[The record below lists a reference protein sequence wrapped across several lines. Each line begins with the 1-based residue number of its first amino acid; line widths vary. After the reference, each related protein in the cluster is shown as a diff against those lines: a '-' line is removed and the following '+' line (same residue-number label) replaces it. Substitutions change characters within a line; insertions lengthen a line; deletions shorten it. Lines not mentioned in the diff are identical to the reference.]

1 VGQGRKPN
9 LYISSTFRDL
19 KDHRAALKVA
29 LEKAGYDVDCMERYP
44 AFDERPLDRCLQ
56 DVALCDGYVLILAHR
71 YGSRPDCPDGRLL
84 SITEREYEEATLR
97 SRTRLAFCVDDS
109 YTWPGEKDARGS
121 ADAESLDRFRSRVKR
136 DHGVDFFKSPD
147 NLSALVLAAL
157 SAHNFRAA
165 LSPFPTADDL
175 ERVRRMALGLLED
188 AKHRSQMPAFVA
200 PLRLAVLSKEGEDSG
215 PDDITIS
222 DLIKGLAEN
231 ESFQLV
237 GDGGI
242 GKTTLMLGIASA
254 CIDSK
259 SPRIPVYIDAP
270 VWARSR
276 RTIPEYIASTV
287 SAQRMDV
294 TATEI
299 AKLAEL
305 GQLALLV
312 NGWNEIA
319 ADLRPNCLD
328 AIGPLTAGAT
338 AVPTLFSSRS
348 LHDSPSLPKAR
359 NIEVQGLRWPA
370 QRAIIQAEL
379 AAGSADS
386 LLRMLSTDNAL
397 RLAARNPLILR
408 GLIAQSRQGE
418 TIGPIFDILGA
429 IIREFE
435 ADPQRAA
442 ALRAPPVHDRHRDY
456 LADLAAQLTD
466 STTTALTR
474 DEALSALRGTAIRL
488 EERRVL
494 APGTSPTDLLAAL
507 CGQHLLQ
514 STGDL
519 VRFAHQRFQ
528 EYFAAS
534 PLVGG
539 LIGPASPDSAG
550 LERALNAPA
559 WDDAVDLVAEKLS
572 SPAVKPSARVLLVA
586 AALRLDLG
594 RACELA
600 ARCALSPTDD
610 ESLRA
615 RMIAAVNG
623 LAASPDPHISRLSTR
638 YQLLSR
644 FPEFAE
650 QIWPLLESDSQ
661 QVRLSTHH
669 LVQPGLALKQL
680 GPEAAARI
688 ATWPSDRRA
697 ELMHEIA
704 SDVGN
709 YEIIRDLA
717 FHEPDP
723 KVRTA
728 AIHALFWN
736 YPASRDP
743 VDAWLTAPREVQ
755 VGGQL
760 LQWIEEAMEDAA
772 LGADVRKAFQALA
785 DTELP
790 ENIRVRLIAL
800 LPDGATSH
808 SVDAILKYLQST
820 DAPRVEPRLLEI
832 VTSAAPQRLQEVAC
846 ERALNATHVP
856 EWATE
861 VLRNTSSGGNSEAF
875 ERAWSARESD
885 SGTLPNVT
893 ALATFADRSQVARV
907 VARYLESL
915 RRLPGAANSTAA
927 LDQEMWLR
935 RVLSHVN
942 GDDLLEAV
950 ATLGA
955 DASYEDSGELLR
967 LLSTRMALD
976 GDRSDGADRWAP
988 TPEAMRRLIE
998 LFGGRIESAPI
1009 RQDAVFVQLSAMA
1022 CAMESPEAPDLL
1034 VEAFRRQLDG
1044 WTQYDAAFQAWRRKP
1059 DPHSR
1064 PTNPHMGNPLQGAA
1078 FRSGPSIVPGLVA
1091 LLDHPQAVHS
1101 IPGAIVRAL
1110 CAPWEGG
1117 GTDLHRTVAD
1127 DIVEGERRRQA
1138 GRAFLQPTA
1147 QYQAITDTAARALMR
1162 TLDAILDEII
1172 AQKATDPQFNDRQAA
1187 YRVRSLVTLLARIPS
1202 QAIVPSVVRA
1212 LASGFADEY
1221 AMLDALRALVR
1232 QGLQLS
1238 DADLVAAL
1246 EAQIERSTS
1255 GWRSHNDNYV
1265 VAWLC
1270 QLTFCV
1276 APPAALA
1283 RPLEHYTSVWQK
1295 YSYSGDVARGL
1306 ARMSSD
1312 SAWGALLGITRE
1324 SIAKGQPSE
1333 ELLLSLGSM
1342 LTRDRLGPFF
1352 ELLRSDGLS
1361 SWRPHFSMG
1370 PDAVTKKVAAAV
1382 AGDVAEQRRLARL
1395 CIDTAS
1401 FAADALGL
1409 STLAAEESDEG
1420 TFLELAT
1427 AAMDAGRLAP
1437 PNSPTYHMLLE
1448 LFTRGNSFERD
1459 GQRYHSPTAHR
1470 ELRQAIF
1477 DRAAGDGA
1485 TADACRRLLA
1495 DIESARIEM
1504 GRPNDEMRH
1513 PRPDVPRPWT
1523 DVLSCARASP
1533 AKR

>member
-1 VGQGRKPN
+1 MGQGRKLI

-19 KDHRAALKVA
+19 KDHRAALKIA

-109 YTWPGEKDARGS
+109 YTWPGEQDAPGS
-121 ADAESLDRFRSRVKR
+121 ADAESLDLFRSRVKR
-136 DHGVDFFKSPD
+136 DLGVDFFKSPD

-175 ERVRRMALGLLED
+175 ERVRRMASGLLED
-188 AKHRSQMPAFVA
+188 ATHRSKMPAFVA
-200 PLRLAVLSKEGEDSG
+200 PLRLAVLAKEGDDSG
-215 PDDITIS
+215 PDEITVS
-222 DLIKGLAEN
+222 DLIQGLAEN

-259 SPRIPVYIDAP
+259 SPRIPLYIDAP

-276 RTIPEYIASTV
+276 RTIPDYIASTV
-287 SAQRMDV
+287 SAQRLSV

-299 AKLAEL
+299 AQLAEI

-319 ADLRPNCLD
+319 ADLRLNSLD
-328 AIGPLTAGAT
+328 AIGPLTTGAT
-338 AVPTLFSSRS
+338 AVPTLVSSRS

-359 NIEVQGLRWPA
+359 SIEVQGLRWPA

-386 LLRMLSTDNAL
+386 LLRILSTDNAL

-429 IIREFE
+429 IVREFE

-442 ALRAPPVHDRHRDY
+442 ALRASPMYDRHRDY

-474 DEALSALRGTAIRL
+474 DEALAVLRGTAIRL
-488 EERRVL
+488 EETRVL
-494 APGTSPTDLLAAL
+494 APGISPADVLAAL

-534 PLVGG
+534 PLLGD
-539 LIGPASPDSAG
+539 LISPASPDSPG

-572 SPAVKPSARVLLVA
+572 SPATKPLARVRLVV

-594 RACELA
+594 RACDLA
-600 ARCALSPTDD
+600 ARCALTPTDD
-610 ESLRA
+610 ASLWA

-623 LAASPDPHISRLSTR
+623 LAASPDPHIARLATR

-644 FPEFAE
+644 FREFAE
-650 QIWPLLESDSQ
+650 PIWPLLESDSQ
-661 QVRLSTHH
+661 QVRLSTHR
-669 LVQPGLALKQL
+669 LVQPGLSLKQL

-704 SDVGN
+704 SDVEN
-709 YEIIRDLA
+709 YEIIRGLA

-743 VDAWLTAPREVQ
+743 VVAWLAAPREVQ
-755 VGGQL
+755 ADGQL
-760 LQWIEEAMEDAA
+760 LQWIEEAMEDATQ
-772 LGADVRKAFQALA
+772 GADVREALQALA

-790 ENIRVRLIAL
+790 ENVHLRLIGL
-800 LPDGATSH
+800 LPDGAASH
-808 SVDAILKYLQST
+808 SVDAILEYLQST
-820 DAPRVEPRLLEI
+820 DAPRVDARLIEI
-832 VTSAAPQRLQEVAC
+832 VSSVAPQRLQEVAC
-846 ERALNATHVP
+846 RRALQATYVP
-856 EWATE
+856 EWVTE
-861 VLRNTSSGGNSEAF
+861 VLRNVSSDRVSEAF
-875 ERAWSARESD
+875 ERSWSALESD
-885 SGTLPNVT
+885 SGAVPNAA
-893 ALATFADRSQVARV
+893 ALATFANRSQVARV
-907 VARYLESL
+907 VAKYLESL
-915 RRLPGAANSTAA
+915 RRLPGATESTAA

-955 DASYEDSGELLR
+955 DASYEESGELLR

-976 GDRSDGADRWAP
+976 GDRSDGAGQWAP
-988 TPEAMRRLIE
+988 TAEAMTRLITMFSE
-998 LFGGRIESAPI
+998 KVESAPI
-1009 RQDAVFVQLSAMA
+1009 CQDAVFVHLSAMA
-1022 CAMESPEAPDLL
+1022 CAMECPDAPALL
-1034 VEAFRRQLDG
+1034 VDAFRRQLDC
-1044 WTQYDAAFQAWRRKP
+1044 WAQYEAAIQIWRTKP

-1078 FRSGPSIVPGLVA
+1078 FRGGPSIVPGLVA
-1091 LLDHPQAVHS
+1091 LLDHPQAAHTV
-1101 IPGAIVRAL
+1101 PGAIVRAL

-1127 DIVEGERRRQA
+1127 DIVEGERRRQ
-1138 GRAFLQPTA
+1138 GGCAFLQSTA
-1147 QYQAITDTAARALMR
+1147 QYQATTDHAAGVLAHK
-1162 TLDAILDEII
+1162 LDAILDEIT
-1172 AQKATDPQFNDRQAA
+1172 AQKAADLQFNDRQAA

-1212 LASGFADEY
+1212 LSSGFSDEY

-1238 DADLVAAL
+1238 DPNSVAAL

-1276 APPAALA
+1276 VPPATLA

-1295 YSYSGDVARGL
+1295 YSYSGDLARGL
-1306 ARMSSD
+1306 ARIPTEI
-1312 SAWGALLGITRE
+1312 AWGTLLGITRE
-1324 SIAKGQPSE
+1324 SVAKGQPSE

-1342 LTRDRLGPFF
+1342 LTRDRLAPFF
-1352 ELLRSDGLS
+1352 ELLKSDGLR
-1361 SWRPHFSMG
+1361 SWRPHVTMG
-1370 PDAVTKKVAAAV
+1370 LDSVANRVAAAV
-1382 AGDVAEQRRLARL
+1382 KGDVTGQRRLAQL

-1401 FAADALGL
+1401 FASDALGL
-1409 STLAAEESDEG
+1409 AALADEEFDNG
-1420 TFLELAT
+1420 AFLELAN
-1427 AAMDAGRLAP
+1427 AAMDAGRLAQQ
-1437 PNSPTYHMLLE
+1437 NSPTYHIILE
-1448 LFTRGNSFERD
+1448 LFTRGNTFERD

-1470 ELRQAIF
+1470 ELRQAIY
-1477 DRAAGDGA
+1477 DRAAGDCA
-1485 TADACRRLLA
+1485 SADACRRLLA
-1495 DIESARIEM
+1495 DIESARIEL
-1504 GRPNDEMRH
+1504 GRPTNEMRH
-1513 PRPDVPRPWT
+1513 PRPSLRRPWT
-1523 DVLSCARASP
+1523 DVLWHVR
-1533 AKR
+1533 

>member
-1 VGQGRKPN
+1 VGQGRKPI

-19 KDHRAALKVA
+19 KEHRAALKIA

-44 AFDERPLDRCLQ
+44 AFDERPLDRCLE
-56 DVALCDGYVLILAHR
+56 DIAVCDGYVLILAHR

-84 SITEREYEEATLR
+84 SITEREYEEATRR

-109 YTWPGEKDARGS
+109 YTWPGEQDAPGS
-121 ADAESLDRFRSRVKR
+121 ADAESLDRFRSKVKL
-136 DHGVDFFKSPD
+136 DVGIDSFTVPD
-147 NLSALVLAAL
+147 SLSTAVLAAFL
-157 SAHNFRAA
+157 SRNTRGA

-175 ERVRRMALGLLED
+175 ERVRRVAAGLLED
-188 AKHRSQMPAFVA
+188 AAHRSKMPAFVA
-200 PLRLAVLSKEGEDSG
+200 PLRLAVLAKEGEDSG
-215 PDDITIS
+215 PDEVAVS
-222 DLIKGLAEN
+222 DLIQGLAEN
-231 ESFQLV
+231 KSFQLV

-259 SPRIPVYIDAP
+259 SPRIPIYIDAP

-287 SAQRMDV
+287 SAQRMNV
-294 TATEI
+294 TAIEI
-299 AKLAEL
+299 ARLAEL
-305 GQLALLV
+305 GQLALFV

-319 ADLRPNCLD
+319 ANLRLNCLD
-328 AIGPLTAGAT
+328 AIGPLTTGA
-338 AVPTLFSSRS
+338 AAAPTLISSRS
-348 LHDSPSLPKAR
+348 FHDSPSLPNAR
-359 NIEVQGLRWPA
+359 SIEVQGLRWPA

-379 AAGSADS
+379 PAGSADT
-386 LLRMLSTDNAL
+386 LLRLLSTDNAL

-418 TIGPIFDILGA
+418 TIGPIYDILGA
-429 IIREFE
+429 IVREFE
-435 ADPQRAA
+435 GYPQRAA
-442 ALRAPPVHDRHRDY
+442 ALRAAPVYDRHPDY

-466 STTTALTR
+466 STTTALTC
-474 DEALSALRGTAIRL
+474 DEALAVLRGTAIRL
-488 EERRVL
+488 EERRIL
-494 APGTSPTDLLAAL
+494 APGTEPADVLAAL

-534 PLVGG
+534 PLLGDLVS
-539 LIGPASPDSAG
+539 PASRNSAG
-550 LERALNAPA
+550 LERSLNATA

-572 SPAVKPSARVLLVA
+572 SSATKPSTRVRLVT

-600 ARCALSPTDD
+600 ARCALTPTDD
-610 ESLRA
+610 ASLRT
-615 RMIAAVNG
+615 RMIAAVNR
-623 LAASPDPHISRLSTR
+623 LAASPDPHIKRLATR

-661 QVRLSTHH
+661 QVRLSTHR
-669 LVQPGLALKQL
+669 LVQPALSLKQL

-704 SDVGN
+704 GDVGN
-709 YEIIRDLA
+709 YEMVRGLA
-717 FHEPDP
+717 FHEPVP

-728 AIHALFWN
+728 AINALFWN

-755 VGGQL
+755 VDGQL
-760 LQWIEEAMEDAA
+760 LQWIEEATQDATLGTNVHEA
-772 LGADVRKAFQALA
+772 LQALVDA
-785 DTELP
+785 DLP
-790 ENIRVRLIAL
+790 QDIRLRLIAL
-800 LPDGATSH
+800 LPEGAVNQ
-808 SVDAILKYLQST
+808 SVDTILTYLQST
-820 DAPRVEPRLLEI
+820 DAPRIDPRLIEI
-832 VTSAAPQRLQEVAC
+832 VSSVAPQRLQEVAC
-846 ERALNATHVP
+846 ERALHATHVP
-856 EWATE
+856 EWVTE
-861 VLRNTSSGGNSEAF
+861 ALRNVPSERMSEAF
-875 ERAWSARESD
+875 ERSWSSLESD
-885 SGTLPNVT
+885 SATLPSAA
-893 ALATFADRSQVARV
+893 ALATFANGSQVARI
-907 VARYLESL
+907 VARSLMNL
-915 RRLPGAANSTAA
+915 RRLPTATKNSTA
-927 LDQEMWLR
+927 LDREMWLR
-935 RVLSHVN
+935 RALCHVN
-942 GDDLLEAV
+942 GEDLLEAV

-955 DASYEDSGELLR
+955 DASYEDSSELLR
-967 LLSTRMALD
+967 LLSTRMGLD
-976 GDRSDGADRWAP
+976 GDRLDGADRWTP

-998 LFGGRIESAPI
+998 LFGGKVESAPI

-1022 CAMESPEAPDLL
+1022 CAMALPEADALL

-1044 WTQYDAAFQAWRRKP
+1044 WTQHEVAIQAWRRKP

-1064 PTNPHMGNPLQGAA
+1064 PTTPHMGNPPQGAA
-1078 FRSGPSIVPGLVA
+1078 FRSGPTIVPGLVV
-1091 LLDHPQAVHS
+1091 LLDHPEAAHTV
-1101 IPGAIVRAL
+1101 PGAIVRAL

-1127 DIVEGERRRQA
+1127 DIVEGERRCQA
-1138 GRAFLQPTA
+1138 GQAFLQPA
-1147 QYQAITDTAARALMR
+1147 ARYQAITDAAAGALAHK
-1162 TLDAILDEII
+1162 LDAILDEII

-1187 YRVRSLVTLLARIPS
+1187 YGVRSLVTLLARIPS
-1202 QAIVPSVVRA
+1202 QAIVRSVVRA

-1238 DADLVAAL
+1238 DANLVAAL

-1283 RPLEHYTSVWQK
+1283 RPLQHYTSVWQK
-1295 YSYSGDVARGL
+1295 YSHSGDVARGL
-1306 ARMSSD
+1306 AQMSSN

-1324 SIAKGQPSE
+1324 SIAEGKPSE

-1342 LTRDRLGPFF
+1342 LTRDRLWPFF
-1352 ELLRSDGLS
+1352 ELLRSDGLR

-1382 AGDVAEQRRLARL
+1382 AGDVAEQRRLAQL

-1409 STLAAEESDEG
+1409 SALAAEESDEVA
-1420 TFLELAT
+1420 FLELAT
-1427 AAMDAGRLAP
+1427 AAMDAGRVAQS
-1437 PNSPTYHMLLE
+1437 NSSTYHMLLE
-1448 LFTRGNSFERD
+1448 LFTRGNTSERD
-1459 GQRYHSPTAHR
+1459 GRRYYSPTAHHQ
-1470 ELRQAIF
+1470 LRQAIF
-1477 DRAAGDGA
+1477 DRAAGEGA
-1485 TADACRRLLA
+1485 NSDACRRLLA

-1504 GRPNDEMRH
+1504 GRPIDEMRH
-1513 PRPDVPRPWT
+1513 PRPSFPRSWT
-1523 DVLSCARASP
+1523 DVLLRARDS
-1533 AKR
+1533 

>member
-1 VGQGRKPN
+1 MGQGRKPI

-19 KDHRAALKVA
+19 KEHRAALKIA

-44 AFDERPLDRCLQ
+44 AFDERPLDRCLE
-56 DVALCDGYVLILAHR
+56 DVAHCDAYILILAHR
-71 YGSRPDCPDGRLL
+71 YGFRPDCADGRLL
-84 SITEREYEEATLR
+84 SITEREYEEAARR
-97 SRTRLAFCVDDS
+97 SRRTFAFCVDAA
-109 YTWPGEKDARGS
+109 YAWPGEQDTPGS
-121 ADAESLDRFRSRVKR
+121 ADAVVLDQFRSRVQR

-175 ERVRRMALGLLED
+175 ERVRRVASGLLED
-188 AKHRSQMPAFVA
+188 ATHRSKMPAFVA
-200 PLRLAVLSKEGEDSG
+200 PLRLAVLTKEGDESG
-215 PDDITIS
+215 PDEMAIS
-222 DLIKGLAEN
+222 DLIQGLAEN
-231 ESFQLV
+231 KSFQLA

-242 GKTTLMLGIASA
+242 GKTTLMLGVASA
-254 CIDSK
+254 CIHLK
-259 SPRIPVYIDAP
+259 SPRIPIYIDAP
-270 VWARSR
+270 IWARSR

-287 SAQRMDV
+287 SAQRLNV
-294 TATEI
+294 TANEI

-319 ADLRPNCLD
+319 ADLRLNCLD
-328 AIGPLTAGAT
+328 AIGPLTMGAT
-338 AVPTLFSSRS
+338 AVPTLVSSRS
-348 LHDSPSLPKAR
+348 FHDSPSLLNAR
-359 NIEVQGLRWPA
+359 NIEVQGLRWPS

-379 AAGSADS
+379 AAGSADC
-386 LLRMLSTDNAL
+386 LLRILSTDNAL

-429 IIREFE
+429 IVREFE
-435 ADPQRAA
+435 ADSQRAA
-442 ALRAPPVHDRHRDY
+442 ALRATPVYDRHRDY

-474 DEALSALRGTAIRL
+474 DEALAVLRGTAIRL

-494 APGTSPTDLLAAL
+494 APGTSPADVLAAL

-534 PLVGG
+534 PLLGSLV
-539 LIGPASPDSAG
+539 GPASPGSAG

-572 SPAVKPSARVLLVA
+572 SPATRPSARVRLVA

-600 ARCALSPTDD
+600 ARCALTPTDD
-610 ESLRA
+610 TSLRA
-615 RMIAAVNG
+615 RIIAAVNG
-623 LAASPDPHISRLSTR
+623 LAASPDPHIARLATQ

-644 FPEFAE
+644 FPEFAA

-661 QVRLSTHH
+661 QVRLSTHR
-669 LVQPGLALKQL
+669 LVQPGLSLKQL

-704 SDVGN
+704 SDVEN
-709 YEIIRDLA
+709 YEIIRGLA

-743 VDAWLTAPREVQ
+743 VDAWLAAPGEVQ
-755 VGGQL
+755 VDGQL
-760 LQWIEEAMEDAA
+760 LQWIEEAMEDPT
-772 LGADVRKAFQALA
+772 LGAEVRETLRALA
-785 DTELP
+785 DAELA
-790 ENIRVRLIAL
+790 ENVRLRLIAL
-800 LPDGATSH
+800 LPDGAASH
-808 SVDAILKYLQST
+808 SVEAILKYLQST
-820 DAPRVEPRLLEI
+820 DAPQVEPRLLEI
-832 VTSAAPQRLQEVAC
+832 VSSAAPQRLQEVAC
-846 ERALNATHVP
+846 ERTLHATHVP
-856 EWATE
+856 EWVTE
-861 VLRNTSSGGNSEAF
+861 ALRNVPPDRMSDAF
-875 ERAWSARESD
+875 ERSWSSLESD
-885 SGTLPNVT
+885 SATLPSAAAV
-893 ALATFADRSQVARV
+893 ATFANCSQVARI
-907 VARYLESL
+907 VARYLKSL
-915 RRLPGAANSTAA
+915 RRLPTATKNSPA
-927 LDQEMWLR
+927 LDREMWLR
-935 RVLSHVN
+935 RILCHVN

-955 DASYEDSGELLR
+955 HASYEDSGELLR
-967 LLSTRMALD
+967 LLSTRMALE

-998 LFGGRIESAPI
+998 LFGGKVESAPI
-1009 RQDAVFVQLSAMA
+1009 RQDAVFVQLSAMS
-1022 CAMESPEAPDLL
+1022 CAIELPEAPDLF

-1044 WTQYDAAFQAWRRKP
+1044 WAQYEAAMQTWRRKP

-1078 FRSGPSIVPGLVA
+1078 FRSGPTIVPGLVA
-1091 LLDHPQAVHS
+1091 LLDHPQAAHA

-1110 CAPWEGG
+1110 CAPWECG

-1138 GRAFLQPTA
+1138 GCAFLQPTA
-1147 QYQAITDTAARALMR
+1147 QYQAITDDAAGALAHK
-1162 TLDAILDEII
+1162 LDAILDEII

-1187 YRVRSLVTLLARIPS
+1187 YRVRSLVTLIARIPS
-1202 QAIVPSVVRA
+1202 QTIVPSVVRA

-1238 DADLVAAL
+1238 DANLVAAL

-1255 GWRSHNDNYV
+1255 AWRSHNDNYV

-1276 APPAALA
+1276 IPPAALA

-1295 YSYSGDVARGL
+1295 YSHSGDVARGL
-1306 ARMSSD
+1306 ARMSPD
-1312 SAWGALLGITRE
+1312 GAWGALLGITRE
-1324 SIAKGQPSE
+1324 SIAKGQLSE

-1342 LTRDRLGPFF
+1342 LTRDRLGAFF
-1352 ELLRSDGLS
+1352 ELLRSDGLR
-1361 SWRPHFSMG
+1361 SWRPHFLMG
-1370 PDAVTKKVAAAV
+1370 PDAVTKKAAAAV
-1382 AGDVAEQRRLARL
+1382 AGDAAAQRRLVQL

-1409 STLAAEESDEG
+1409 SALAAEESDEG
-1420 TFLELAT
+1420 AFLELAT
-1427 AAMDAGRLAP
+1427 AAMDAGRLAR

-1448 LFTRGNSFERD
+1448 LFTRGNTFERE
-1459 GQRYHSPTAHR
+1459 GQRSHSPTAYH

-1477 DRAAGDGA
+1477 NRAAGDGA

-1504 GRPNDEMRH
+1504 GRPPNEKRH
-1513 PRPDVPRPWT
+1513 PRPSFARPWT
-1523 DVLSCARASP
+1523 DVLWCARHS
-1533 AKR
+1533 

>member
-1 VGQGRKPN
+1 MGQGRKPI

-19 KDHRAALKVA
+19 KEHRAALKIA

-71 YGSRPDCPDGRLL
+71 YGFRPDCPDGRLL
-84 SITEREYEEATLR
+84 SITEREYDEATRR
-97 SRTRLAFCVDDS
+97 SRTRLAFYVDPS
-109 YTWPGEKDARGS
+109 YAWPGEQDAPGS
-121 ADAESLDRFRSRVKR
+121 ADAASLDRFRSRVKLEVGI
-136 DHGVDFFKSPD
+136 DSFTAPD
-147 NLSALVLAAL
+147 SLSTAVLAAL
-157 SAHNFRAA
+157 LSRNTRGA

-175 ERVRRMALGLLED
+175 ERVRHVASGLLED
-188 AKHRSQMPAFVA
+188 ATHRSKMPAFVA
-200 PLRLAVLSKEGEDSG
+200 PLRLALLAKDGDDSA
-215 PDDITIS
+215 PDEIAIS
-222 DLIKGLAEN
+222 DLINGLAEN

-242 GKTTLMLGIASA
+242 GKTTLMLGVASA

-259 SPRIPVYIDAP
+259 SPRIPLYIDAP
-270 VWARSR
+270 IWARSR

-287 SAQRMDV
+287 GAQRLNV

-312 NGWNEIA
+312 NGWNEVA
-319 ADLRPNCLD
+319 ADLRVNCLD
-328 AIGPLTAGAT
+328 AIGPLTTGAT
-338 AVPTLFSSRS
+338 AVPTLISSRS

-359 NIEVQGLRWPA
+359 VIEVQGLRWPA

-379 AAGSADS
+379 AADPADN
-386 LLRMLSTDNAL
+386 LLRILSTDNAL
-397 RLAARNPLILR
+397 RLAARNPLILQ

-429 IIREFE
+429 IVREFE
-435 ADPQRAA
+435 GDPQRAA
-442 ALRAPPVHDRHRDY
+442 ALRAAPVYGRHRDY
-456 LADLAAQLTD
+456 LTDLAAQLTD
-466 STTTALTR
+466 STTTTLTCDGAL
-474 DEALSALRGTAIRL
+474 AVLRGTAIRL

-494 APGTSPTDLLAAL
+494 APATSPTDVLAAL

-534 PLVGG
+534 PLLGD
-539 LIGPASPDSAG
+539 LLSPASPDSAA

-572 SPAVKPSARVLLVA
+572 SPAVKSSARVSLVE
-586 AALRLDLG
+586 AALRFDLG

-610 ESLRA
+610 TPLRA
-615 RMIAAVNG
+615 RIVATVNG
-623 LAASPDPHISRLSTR
+623 LAASPDPHIARLATR

-644 FPEFAE
+644 FPEFAA

-669 LVQPGLALKQL
+669 LVQPGLSLKQL

-709 YEIIRDLA
+709 YEMIRDLA

-743 VDAWLTAPREVQ
+743 VDAWLTAPMEVQ
-755 VGGQL
+755 VDGQL
-760 LQWIEEAMEDAA
+760 LHWIEEVMGDTTQ
-772 LGADVRKAFQALA
+772 GADVREALRALA
-785 DTELP
+785 DADLP
-790 ENIRVRLIAL
+790 ENVRLRLIAL
-800 LPDGATSH
+800 LPDGAASH

-820 DAPRVEPRLLEI
+820 DAPQVEPRLIEI
-832 VTSAAPQRLQEVAC
+832 VASAAPQRLQEVAC
-846 ERALNATHVP
+846 ERALHAPHVP
-856 EWATE
+856 EWATQ
-861 VLRNTSSGGNSEAF
+861 VLRNASSDGNSEAF
-875 ERAWSARESD
+875 ERAWSVFDSD
-885 SGTLPNVT
+885 SGALPT
-893 ALATFADRSQVARV
+893 AAALAAFADRSQVARL

-915 RRLPGAANSTAA
+915 RRLPGAAKSTAA
-927 LDQEMWLR
+927 LDREMWLR
-935 RVLSHVN
+935 RVLCHVN

-950 ATLGA
+950 ATRGA
-955 DASYEDSGELLR
+955 DASYEDSSELLR

-998 LFGGRIESAPI
+998 LFGGKVESTPI
-1009 RQDAVFVQLSAMA
+1009 RQDAVFVSLSAMA
-1022 CAMESPEAPDLL
+1022 CAMELPEAPDLF
-1034 VEAFRRQLDG
+1034 VEAFRRQLEG
-1044 WTQYDAAFQAWRRKP
+1044 WTQYEAAIQTWRKKP

-1064 PTNPHMGNPLQGAA
+1064 PTAPHMANPLQGAA

-1117 GTDLHRTVAD
+1117 GTDMHRTVAD

-1138 GRAFLQPTA
+1138 GRAFLQPAA
-1147 QYQAITDTAARALMR
+1147 QYQTITDDAAGSLAHKLN
-1162 TLDAILDEII
+1162 AILDEII

-1202 QAIVPSVVRA
+1202 QAIVPSLVRA

-1232 QGLQLS
+1232 QGLRLS
-1238 DADLVAAL
+1238 DANLVAAL

-1295 YSYSGDVARGL
+1295 YSHGGDVARGL

-1324 SIAKGQPSE
+1324 SIAKGQPSK

-1352 ELLRSDGLS
+1352 ELLRSDGLR

-1370 PDAVTKKVAAAV
+1370 PDAVTKKVAAAI
-1382 AGDVAEQRRLARL
+1382 AGDVAAQRRLAQL

-1409 STLAAEESDEG
+1409 SALAAEESDEVA
-1420 TFLELAT
+1420 FLELAT
-1427 AAMDAGRLAP
+1427 AAMDVGRLAQ

-1448 LFTRGNSFERD
+1448 LFTRGNAFERD
-1459 GQRYHSPTAHR
+1459 GQRYHSPTAHH

-1485 TADACRRLLA
+1485 NSDACRRLLA

-1504 GRPNDEMRH
+1504 GRPTDEMRH
-1513 PRPDVPRPWT
+1513 PRPTVQKPWT
-1523 DVLSCARASP
+1523 DVLLSAQGS
-1533 AKR
+1533 